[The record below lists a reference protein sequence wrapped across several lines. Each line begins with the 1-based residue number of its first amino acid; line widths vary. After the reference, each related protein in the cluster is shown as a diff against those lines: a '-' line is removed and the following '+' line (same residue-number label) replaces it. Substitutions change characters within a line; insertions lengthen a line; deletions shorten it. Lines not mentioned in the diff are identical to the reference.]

1 MQKKALSLLLFF
13 SAVFSLA
20 SAQPLT
26 DKTALEKERQELQK
40 ELREMQQAYDKV
52 KGQTRQ
58 NLGQITLLNRK
69 ISLQEQYIN
78 NINKEVKLIDDDIY
92 LSNLEIYRLQKQ
104 LDTLK
109 DQYSRSVVYAYKNR
123 ASYNYL
129 NFIFS
134 STSFN
139 DALRRISYLKAYRA
153 YQQKQVKIILEH
165 TDLIARRQEQQKGR
179 KQQKQTVLVT
189 QTSERNV
196 LADQRKEKDAVIAKL
211 RTQEKDLKQQIAT
224 KQKRDRELRNAVA
237 AIVKREI
244 EAARLKAERDAKARA
259 AAEKAEA
266 DRAAAARRNAEASNP
281 TTKPANP
288 VASNTPVRTT
298 PAPATPAP
306 AAPKSYL
313 DLNASDV
320 KLNSSFVAN
329 KGQLP
334 WPVDNGVVTIG
345 YGPYKIEGIGPDV
358 RGENPGVTMATPVG
372 SAVKAIFEGE
382 VVGVFTVDDKANI
395 TIRHGKYFTT
405 YCNLSGATVS
415 KGSQVSRGQVI
426 GRAAADEETG
436 DGKIDFI
443 LMIENKTVDPRGWLR
458 R

>member
-78 NINKEVKLIDDDIY
+78 NISKEVKLIDDDIY

-109 DQYSRSVVYAYKNR
+109 DQYARSVVYAYKNR

-139 DALRRISYLKAYRA
+139 DALRRIAYLKEYRA
-153 YQQKQVKIILEH
+153 YQQKQAKIILEH

-179 KQQKQTVLVT
+179 KQQKQNVLVT

-211 RTQEKDLKQQIAT
+211 RTQEKDLKKQIAT

-266 DRAAAARRNAEASNP
+266 DRQAAARRNTEASNP
-281 TTKPANP
+281 TTKPSNP
-288 VASNTPVRTT
+288 IASNTP
-298 PAPATPAP
+298 AKATPAP

-320 KLNSSFVAN
+320 TLNSSFVAN
-329 KGQLP
+329 KGRLP

-372 SAVKAIFEGE
+372 SAVKAIFQGE

-415 KGSQVSRGQVI
+415 KGSQVSSGQVI

-443 LMIENKTVDPRGWLR
+443 MMIESKTVDPRGWLR

>member
-109 DQYSRSVVYAYKNR
+109 EQYSRSVVYAYKNR

-139 DALRRISYLKAYRA
+139 DALRRIAYLKEYRA
-153 YQQKQVKIILEH
+153 YQQKQAKIILEH

-179 KQQKQTVLVT
+179 KQQKQNVLVT

-196 LADQRKEKDAVIAKL
+196 LAEQRKEKDAVIAKL
-211 RTQEKDLKQQIAT
+211 RTQEKDLKKQIAS

-244 EAARLKAERDAKARA
+244 EAARVKAERDAKAKA
-259 AAEKAEA
+259 AADKAEA
-266 DRAAAARRNAEASNP
+266 DRAAAARRAAEANNP
-281 TTKPANP
+281 NTKPGNP
-288 VASNTPVRTT
+288 IASTTPAKTT

-306 AAPKSYL
+306 AKSYL
-313 DLNASDV
+313 DLNATDV

-358 RGENPGVTMATPVG
+358 RGENPGLTMATPVG

-382 VVGVFTVDDKANI
+382 VVGVFSVDDKANI

-415 KGSQVSRGQVI
+415 KGAQVSRGQVI
-426 GRAAADEETG
+426 GRAAADDETG

-443 LMIENKTVDPRGWLR
+443 LMIESRTVDPRGWLR

>member
-1 MQKKALSLLLFF
+1 MQKKALSLLLLF

-40 ELREMQQAYDKV
+40 ELRDMQQAYDKV

-58 NLGQITLLNRK
+58 NLGQLTILNRK

-104 LDTLK
+104 FDTLK
-109 DQYSRSVVYAYKNR
+109 QEYARSVVYAYKNR
-123 ASYNYL
+123 SSYNYL

-134 STSFN
+134 ATSFN
-139 DALRRISYLKAYRA
+139 DALRRIAYLKAYRA
-153 YQQKQVKIILEH
+153 YREKQVKIILE
-165 TDLIARRQEQQKGR
+165 TKDLIARRQDQQKER
-179 KQQKQTVLVT
+179 KQQKQGVLVT

-196 LADQRKEKDAVIAKL
+196 LADQRKEKDAVVTKL
-211 RTQEKDLKQQIAT
+211 RTQEKDLKKQIAA

-244 EAARLKAERDAKARA
+244 AAAREKAEREAKAKA

-266 DRAAAARRNAEASNP
+266 DRQAAARRATEGNNAGKA
-281 TTKPANP
+281 
-288 VASNTPVRTT
+288 NTPVTTTT
-298 PAPATPAP
+298 PTRTAPATPASSKP
-306 AAPKSYL
+306 ASYL
-313 DLNASDV
+313 DLNAADV
-320 KLNSSFVAN
+320 KLNSSFAAN

-358 RGENPGVTMATPVG
+358 RGENPGITIATPVG

-382 VVGVFTVDDKANI
+382 VVAVFSVDDRANV

-405 YCNLSGATVS
+405 YTNLSAASVS
-415 KGSQVSRGQVI
+415 KGTQVSRGQTI
-426 GRAAADEETG
+426 GRAAADEETN

-443 LMIENKTVDPRGWLR
+443 MMIESRTVDPRGWLR